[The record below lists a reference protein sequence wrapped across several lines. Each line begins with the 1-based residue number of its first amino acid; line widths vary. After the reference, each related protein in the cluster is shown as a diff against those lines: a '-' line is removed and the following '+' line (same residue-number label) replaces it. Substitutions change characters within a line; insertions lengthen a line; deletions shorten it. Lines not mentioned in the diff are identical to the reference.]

1 MYKKP
6 KILVVGSF
14 MMDLIVSTGRFPNSG
29 ETVIGKSFNTAS
41 GGKGANQ
48 AVQAARLG
56 ADVTMV
62 GKVGDDGFGREMT
75 ASVAASGIHTQHILA
90 DPDHASGVGSITL
103 EVEEG
108 QKSRNRIIVV
118 PGANMAI
125 TPEEVDFLKEEIA
138 AYDMVMLLSLMSRAF
153 RSCSTRRPPRRFRR
167 SCSPT

>member
-90 DPDHASGVGSITL
+90 DPDHASGAVS
-103 EVEEG
+103 
-108 QKSRNRIIVV
+108 
-118 PGANMAI
+118 
-125 TPEEVDFLKEEIA
+125 
-138 AYDMVMLLSLMSRAF
+138 
-153 RSCSTRRPPRRFRR
+153 
-167 SCSPT
+167 